1 MNPVNDIANDFKEK
15 VCKEIRLVAE
25 GIDRFRVFTPFQF
38 DDGDH
43 FSIVMKK
50 EGTNWILSDEGHTY
64 MHLSYLMDVKLLE
77 KEKRA
82 KMVSNAISSF
92 GITENKGALTAALHP
107 ENSGNIFYNY
117 IQGLIKITD
126 VTYLNRENVRST
138 FWEDF
143 REFIEQ
149 HTPNERIQFNYSDT
163 THDPKKLYTIDCKVN
178 GLAKPLYIF
187 AINGDDKCNS
197 ATISLYQHERWGNKF
212 RSVSI
217 FEDQETINR
226 KVLARFSDVCDKQF
240 SNLNSNK
247 DRIGKFL
254 ADILNEV

>member
-1 MNPVNDIANDFKEK
+1 MDMQDTIEKEFKEK
-15 VCKEIRLVAE
+15 VCKEVRIEAE
-25 GIDRFRVFTPFQF
+25 GVDRFRVFTPFQF

-43 FSIVMKK
+43 FAIVLKK
-50 EGTNWILSDEGHTY
+50 VGGNWVLSDEGHTY
-64 MHLSYLMDVKLLE
+64 MHLSYIMDVKSLE
-77 KEKRA
+77 KDKRA
-82 KMVSNAISSF
+82 KIVSNAISNF
-92 GITENKGALTAALHP
+92 GITETKGVLTVPLNLK
-107 ENSGNIFYNY
+107 NSGNVFYNY

-126 VTYLNRENVRST
+126 VTYLNREIVRST

-143 REFIEQ
+143 KTFIIG
-149 HTPNERIQFNYSDT
+149 HAPKDRIEFNYYDREN
-163 THDPKKLYTIDCKVN
+163 DPKELYSIDCKLN
-178 GLAKPLYIF
+178 GMDKPLYIF

-197 ATISLYQHERWGNKF
+197 ATISLYQHEKWNSNF

-217 FEDQETINR
+217 FEDQETISR

-254 ADILNEV
+254 AEVIK